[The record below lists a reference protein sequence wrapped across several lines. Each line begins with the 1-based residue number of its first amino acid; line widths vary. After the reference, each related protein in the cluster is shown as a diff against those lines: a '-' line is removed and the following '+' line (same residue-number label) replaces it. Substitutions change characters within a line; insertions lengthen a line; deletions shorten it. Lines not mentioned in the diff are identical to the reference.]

1 MIRPVPYAL
10 MAALAGAAMLVP
22 TTPAGAAPQLVDLN
36 CITTVTT
43 DIHPGV
49 SLDVHTFS
57 VHSGSLT
64 GTAICTGTVDGATVT
79 GPGTFGIHEH
89 VVGNCLAA
97 SGSGTFILKVPTT
110 EGVKVVTGQFDLT
123 ATAAAG
129 TVHTGDLT
137 GTSRVI
143 AANGDCVN
151 TPITQSTAVLT
162 DRIT

>member
-1 MIRPVPYAL
+1 MIRPVRYAL
-10 MAALAGAAMLVP
+10 LAALAGAALLVP
-22 TTPAGAAPQLVDLN
+22 ATPAAAAAQVVGLN
-36 CITTVTT
+36 CVTTVTT

-57 VHSGSLT
+57 VHSRGLT
-64 GTAICTGTVDGATVT
+64 GTAVCTGTVDGVTVT

-89 VVGNCLAA
+89 VVGNCFAA

-123 ATAAAG
+123 AAAATG
-129 TVHTGDLT
+129 TVHTGDLS

-151 TPITQSTAVLT
+151 TPVTQSTAVLT